1 MEKAVVIGA
10 GIGGLAAGLRL
21 AAKGYKVDI
30 LEKSASPGGKLS
42 EFHSNGYRFDTGP
55 SLFTL
60 PTLVAELFDLFGKSV
75 KEYLPVKELDVT
87 CNYFFPDGSTLKAW
101 SDKGRFIDEAVRCG
115 ADPVVVV
122 NYLEKQSFLYRYTSD
137 FFLFNS
143 IHKISTYTGEAG
155 RRSLKALHRLDAAT
169 TMHRR
174 NEKTFGKSNLVQ
186 LFDRYATYNG
196 SNPYRA
202 PATLNMI
209 AHLEHNTGAF
219 YPENGMYGI
228 IRALVKLAGEEGVTI
243 HLNTLVSGVKTEG
256 KKVSSV
262 ITDQGEFDAD
272 IVINSTDI
280 TSFYRKI
287 MPNRRI
293 LSIMN
298 RRERSSSALIFYW
311 GVDFTSELDVH
322 NILFSSD
329 YKAEFDGLFKTKR
342 FANDLTVYIFI
353 SKKVVESDAPKDCE
367 NWFVM
372 VNAPE
377 NVGQDWQLET
387 TKVRE
392 IILSKIEKRLGV
404 KLYDHIQTEQIMTPV
419 DIETRTGSVNGSL
432 YGHSSNGAMAA
443 FLRHPNFSRQYK
455 NLFFVGGSV
464 HPGGGIPL
472 CLASAKIVDGMIA
485 PSNEQYPQ
493 NGNHSL

>member
-30 LEKSASPGGKLS
+30 FEKSDSVGGKLS
-42 EFHSNGYRFDTGP
+42 AFYSNGYRFDTGP

-75 KEYLPVKELDVT
+75 KEYLTIKELNVT

-101 SDKGRFIDEAVRCG
+101 SDKVKFIEEAVRCG
-115 ADPVVVV
+115 ADPIVVE

-155 RRSLKALHRLDAAT
+155 QRSLKALHRLDAAT

-228 IRALVKLAGEEGVTI
+228 ISALMKLVEEEGITV
-243 HLNTLVSGVKTEG
+243 HLNTRVSGLKFEW
-256 KKVSSV
+256 KKVASV
-262 ITDQGEFDAD
+262 LTDKGEFDAD
-272 IVINSTDI
+272 IVVNDTDI
-280 TSFYRKI
+280 TSFYRNI
-287 MPNRRI
+287 MPNKRI
-293 LSIMN
+293 QSLMN

-311 GVDFTSELDVH
+311 GVDFTSDLDVH
-322 NILFSSD
+322 NILFSTD
-329 YKAEFDGLFKTKR
+329 YRAEFDGLFNAKR
-342 FANDLTVYIFI
+342 FADDLTVYIFI
-353 SKKVVESDAPKDCE
+353 SKKVVESDAPNGCE

-377 NVGQDWQLET
+377 NIDQDWQLET
-387 TKVRE
+387 SKARE

-404 KLYDHIQTEQIMTPV
+404 RLNDRIQTEHIMTPV
-419 DIETRTGSVNGSL
+419 DIEFRTGSVNGSL
-432 YGHSSNGAMAA
+432 YGHSSNGTMAA
-443 FLRHPNFSRQYK
+443 FLRHPNFSRLYK
-455 NLFFVGGSV
+455 NLYFVGGSV

-472 CLASAKIVDGMIA
+472 CLASAKIVDKMINPA
-485 PSNEQYPQ
+485 K
-493 NGNHSL
+493 